1 MATFTA
7 DKNAAYHGRLG
18 QQDGHYKDPGFTGTV
33 GGHEADVEAEPDAAP
48 ESPAVEE
55 PEEEAE
61 EDTGEEA
68 GEEADEDVPVDSLT
82 VEQLKDEL
90 DGWGVEYGSNDRKA
104 DLQEKLR
111 AARGA

>member
-18 QQDGHYKDPGFTGTV
+18 QQDAHYKDPGFTGVV
-33 GGHEADVEAEPDAAP
+33 GGHEAEPAAEEEDEAEPVAAPTPEP
-48 ESPAVEE
+48 ESPE
-55 PEEEAE
+55 PEEESGDE
-61 EDTGEEA
+61 SS
-68 GEEADEDVPVDSLT
+68 EDVPVEALT